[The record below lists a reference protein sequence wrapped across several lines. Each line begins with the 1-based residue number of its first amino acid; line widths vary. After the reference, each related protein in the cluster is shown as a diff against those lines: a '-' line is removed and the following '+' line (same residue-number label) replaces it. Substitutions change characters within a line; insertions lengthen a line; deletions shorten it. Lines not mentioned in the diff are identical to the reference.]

1 MPDNQLRDALSLFTH
16 DRTTGKT
23 GAGSTMTADGDK
35 KATAYWIK
43 CLEIIKDNVSPHIF
57 NTWFEPIKALKWE
70 NKQLTVKV
78 PSQFF
83 CEWIE
88 DQYYSLLQKTI
99 SQVLGEDAKLLY
111 QIVLDESDSSSEKR
125 TIKLPAFKFPPQGT
139 SLGVSGADGIRDRKV
154 FTTNLNPKYSFN
166 NFVKGDSNQLAY
178 AAGLAISQNPGKTR
192 YNPLVVYGD
201 SGLGKTHLVQGIGNK
216 ILQIHK
222 KSRVLYTTSER
233 FTQDFINA
241 IQTNTQ
247 NEFINLYRSIDTL
260 IVDDIQFFCGKEKT
274 TDNFF
279 HTFNA
284 LHQDG
289 KQIILTSDRPPRDL
303 KDLDE
308 RLISRF
314 QWGLIVDIQPPD
326 LEMRMA
332 ILQKKSVDEGI
343 ELPVEIVEYVA
354 KNVTSSI
361 RELEGILISLIAK
374 YTFENKPLNLA
385 LAKEVVTGISK
396 KVPKQITID
405 DIKELVAGYYKL
417 PVEHLESQ
425 SRKHEIALA
434 RQMSIYLTKQ
444 FTQLSLKSIG
454 AGFSNRDHSTILHS
468 CQTIENYL
476 VTDPSVKSAY
486 ELLHKT
492 LKGR

>member
-1 MPDNQLRDALSLFTH
+1 MPDNQSRDALSLFTH
-16 DRTTGKT
+16 DKTAGKS
-23 GAGSTMTADGDK
+23 GSTLTADGDK

-57 NTWFEPIKALKWE
+57 NTWFEPIKALRWDS
-70 NKQLTVKV
+70 KQLTVKV

-99 SQVLGEDAKLLY
+99 YQVLGEDAKLLY
-111 QIVLDESDSSSEKR
+111 QIVVDESDSTVDKR
-125 TIKLPAFKFPPQGT
+125 TIKLPAFKFPPQSQQT
-139 SLGVSGADGIRDRKV
+139 GIVNGSSDRKP
-154 FTTNLNPKYSFN
+154 FITNLNPKYTFN
-166 NFVKGDSNQLAY
+166 NFVKGESNQLAY

-216 ILQIHK
+216 ILHNFK

-241 IQTNTQ
+241 IQNNTQ

-289 KQIILTSDRPPRDL
+289 KQLILTSDRPPRDL

-332 ILQKKSVDEGI
+332 ILQKKSIDEGI
-343 ELPVEIVEYVA
+343 ELPVEIVEYIA
-354 KNVTSSI
+354 KYVTNSI
-361 RELEGILISLIAK
+361 RELEGTLISLIAK

-385 LAKEVVTGISK
+385 LAKEVVNGITK
-396 KVPKQITID
+396 KEPKPITID
-405 DIKELVAGYYKL
+405 DIKELVSGYYKL
-417 PVEHLESQ
+417 PVENLESQ

-434 RQMSIYLTKQ
+434 RQMAIYLTKQ

-476 VTDPSVKSAY
+476 VTDPTVKSAY
-486 ELLHKT
+486 EHLHKT
-492 LKGR
+492 LKGK

>member
-1 MPDNQLRDALSLFTH
+1 VPDNQLRDALSLFTQ
-16 DRTTGKT
+16 DKTTGKT
-23 GAGSTMTADGDK
+23 GSTLTADAGK

-99 SQVLGEDAKLLY
+99 SQVLGDDAKLLY
-111 QIVLDESDSSSEKR
+111 QIIVDESDSTIEKR
-125 TIKLPAFKFPPQGT
+125 TIKLPAFKFPPQSAGR
-139 SLGVSGADGIRDRKV
+139 VSVSQDKRM
-154 FTTNLNPKYSFN
+154 FNNNLNPKYTFN
-166 NFVKGDSNQLAY
+166 NFVRGDSNQLAY
-178 AAGLAISQNPGKTR
+178 AAGLAISQNPGETR
-192 YNPLVVYGD
+192 YNPLFVFGD
-201 SGLGKTHLVQGIGNK
+201 VGLGKTHLVQGIGNK
-216 ILQIHK
+216 ILQNHK
-222 KSRVLYTTSER
+222 KMKVLYTTSER
-233 FTQDFINA
+233 FTQDFINS
-241 IQTNTQ
+241 IQNNTQ
-247 NEFINLYRSIDTL
+247 NEFTNFYRSIDTL

-279 HTFNA
+279 YTFNA
-284 LHQDG
+284 LYQDR
-289 KQIILTSDRPPRDL
+289 KQIILTSDRPPKDL
-303 KDLDE
+303 KELDE
-308 RLISRF
+308 RLISRYH
-314 QWGLIVDIQPPD
+314 WGLTVDIQPPD

-332 ILQKKSVDEGI
+332 ILQKKSDDEGI
-343 ELPVEIVEYVA
+343 ELPVEVVEYIA
-354 KNVTSSI
+354 KYVTSSI
-361 RELEGILISLIAK
+361 RELEGTLISLIAK

-396 KVPKQITID
+396 RAPRQITID
-405 DIKELVAGYYKL
+405 DIKELVSDYFKL
-417 PVEHLESQ
+417 PVELLESQ

-434 RQMSIYLTKQ
+434 RQMAIYLTKQ

-486 ELLHKT
+486 ELLQKN

>member
-1 MPDNQLRDALSLFTH
+1 M
-16 DRTTGKT
+16 
-23 GAGSTMTADGDK
+23 
-35 KATAYWIK
+35 AYWIK

-57 NTWFEPIKALKWE
+57 NTWFEPIKALRWE

-111 QIVLDESDSSSEKR
+111 QIVVDESDSKVDKR
-125 TIKLPAFKFPPQGT
+125 TIKLPAFKFPPQPSNIGIVDGT
-139 SLGVSGADGIRDRKV
+139 SDRKT
-154 FTTNLNPKYSFN
+154 FTTNLNPKYTFN
-166 NFVKGDSNQLAY
+166 NFVRGESNQLAY
-178 AAGLAISQNPGKTR
+178 AAGLAISQDPGKTR

-201 SGLGKTHLVQGIGNK
+201 VGLGKTHLVQGIGNK
-216 ILQIHK
+216 ILQNYK

-241 IQTNTQ
+241 IQNNTQ
-247 NEFINLYRSIDTL
+247 NEFINFYRSIDTL

-284 LHQDG
+284 LYQDR

-308 RLISRF
+308 RLISRY
-314 QWGLIVDIQPPD
+314 QWGLIVDIQQPD

-343 ELPVEIVEYVA
+343 ELPVEIVEYIA
-354 KNVTSSI
+354 KYVTNSI
-361 RELEGILISLIAK
+361 RELEGTLISLIAK

-385 LAKEVVTGISK
+385 LAKEVVNGITK
-396 KVPKQITID
+396 KEPKPVTID
-405 DIKELVAGYYKL
+405 DIKELVSNYYKM
-417 PVEHLESQ
+417 PVESLESQ

-434 RQMSIYLTKQ
+434 RQMAIYLTKQ

-476 VTDPSVKSAY
+476 VTDPSVKAAY
-486 ELLHKT
+486 EHLHKT
-492 LKGR
+492 LKSK

>member
-1 MPDNQLRDALSLFTH
+1 MSDNQLKDTLSLFTQ
-16 DRTTGKT
+16 DKTPGKK
-23 GAGSTMTADGDK
+23 GSTTTEGEK

-111 QIVLDESDSSSEKR
+111 QIVVDESDSTTDKR
-125 TIKLPAFKFPPQGT
+125 TIKLPAFKFPPQPVHGGFAENHT
-139 SLGVSGADGIRDRKV
+139 EKRV
-154 FTTNLNPKYSFN
+154 FTSNLNPKYTFN
-166 NFVKGDSNQLAY
+166 NFVRGESNQLAY

-216 ILQIHK
+216 ILQNHK
-222 KSRVLYTTSER
+222 KSKVLYTTSER

-241 IQTNTQ
+241 IQNNRQ

-289 KQIILTSDRPPRDL
+289 KQLILTSDRPPRDL

-343 ELPVEIVEYVA
+343 ELPIEIVEYIA
-354 KNVTSSI
+354 KYVTNSI
-361 RELEGILISLIAK
+361 RELEGTLISLIAK
-374 YTFENKPLNLA
+374 YTFENKSLNLA
-385 LAKEVVTGISK
+385 LAKEVVNGISK
-396 KVPKQITID
+396 REPKPVTID
-405 DIKELVAGYYKL
+405 DIKELVAGYYKM
-417 PVEHLESQ
+417 PVESLESQ

-434 RQMSIYLTKQ
+434 RQMAIYLTKQ

-486 ELLHKT
+486 EHLHKT
-492 LKGR
+492 LKSK